1 VSVLLRAPRE
11 VGDAIAR
18 KPRYGLPCNGCGAC
32 CMVTLCK
39 LARHV
44 FHADTPFGRC
54 PALTKKDDGTYGCGL
69 VEKGKGP
76 QRDAA
81 LLLIGAGDGCDARF
95 NGEPR
100 DEALSAQWD
109 KRDEDNA
116 AALDAALKTWSG
128 S

>member
-1 VSVLLRAPRE
+1 MSVLLQGSPEIASA
-11 VGDAIAR
+11 VAR
-18 KPRYGLPCNGCGAC
+18 KPRYGSPCNACGAC

-54 PALTKKDDGTYGCGL
+54 PALTKNTDGTYGCGL
-69 VEKGKGP
+69 VEKGRGP

-81 LLLIGAGDGCDARF
+81 MLLIGAGDGCDARF

-100 DEALSAQWD
+100 DEEFSNRLD
-109 KRDEDNA
+109 RRDEA
-116 AALDAALKTWSG
+116 
-128 S
+128 